1 MTTPSVEAPAAP
13 AVKKETHKV
22 KGTQLLA
29 RVKQI
34 VHKGNVR
41 RITIKSEDGHTI
53 VEMPL
58 TMGLVGA
65 VLLPMWVAIG
75 AIAAMAADYTIE
87 VEKEGEPNE

>member
-1 MTTPSVEAPAAP
+1 MTTPGVEAPAEP
-13 AVKKETHKV
+13 AVKKESHKV
-22 KGTQLLA
+22 KGTQLLSKA
-29 RVKQI
+29 KAL

-41 RITIKSEDGHTI
+41 RITIKSDDGRTI

-58 TMGLVGA
+58 TIGVVGA

-87 VEKEGEPNE
+87 VERDAEPGE